1 MDPIISSYA
10 TEQPMLLSRGNNEL
24 TVAIAG
30 LALGGA
36 ESIILDWA
44 TRIYPK
50 WRVHIIVLRD
60 CKSEWVVPGFVKV
73 TRLHGIK
80 VIEKL
85 KLLGGDIASSSNP
98 VCLCHLLKK
107 QERDALS
114 SKGAFIVPVLHNAH
128 EGWLEDPSQLQSN
141 QCVLTVSSGCAE
153 DLKKSGWKGYS
164 PIIRHIPR
172 IRKFDPKTRRFF
184 RNAWNIPEN
193 ATVIGMIG
201 AVKPQKNYKF
211 ALQVLQSLLEKRDA
225 YLVILGG
232 PIGRNGRSTWETVIE
247 EIGHL
252 NIRHR
257 VAMPG
262 FVSDATRC
270 LPAFDVLMNTSH
282 YEGLSMATLEAL
294 INRMPV
300 VASRVG
306 GQGEIDHQGLI
317 LISKD
322 APVEAW
328 TDAIEKAL
336 AMDVKI
342 PSWSKFPSYRLW
354 TLAQLARPTRKSK
367 KVLFVTANLNSGGA
381 QRSLVNL
388 AKAIKGKIKFEI
400 AVAGNSTASYFYL
413 ELKKSGIKVSR
424 TADSRDAFDHTEALV
439 QKICSEN
446 ISTVCFWNLD
456 PKIKLLLT
464 KTLHFTDVRFI
475 DVSPGNN
482 SFDEIENIAEF
493 QQLACFSKHEYY
505 ERLNKLVLKY
515 SGPYPYECEGKTTVI
530 PNGVPK
536 SKVVKSDYSI
546 SGNRPRILVNGR
558 IAPTKFIS
566 EIIEAMRFL
575 WNQTPKAELHI
586 FGGVEPR
593 HREYAQ
599 RVFRSA
605 EDENGKRVFFHGP
618 DFDITS
624 HLPEFDAY
632 VVLGKDQGCPNALL
646 EALSAGLPAVANNDG
661 GTGELIIDGHT
672 GLLVDSCSPEE
683 LSISLLRI
691 LSDRDLAKKL
701 GTSGREHV
709 LKAFSMKKMSQS
721 YIEIFTESKSQ
732 KIKSSLEKFLN
743 ILKSGIPRFNLNP
756 SKETKSLVLTK

>member
-1 MDPIISSYA
+1 MDPIISSCA
-10 TEQPMLLSRGNNEL
+10 TEQPILLSRGNKEL

-50 WRVHIIVLRD
+50 WRVHVIVLRD
-60 CKSEWVVPGFVKV
+60 CTSEWVVPGFVKV

-85 KLLGGDIASSSNP
+85 KLLGGDIASSDNP
-98 VCLCHLLKK
+98 TCLCHLLKK

-114 SKGAFIVPVLHNAH
+114 SRGVFIVPVLHNAH
-128 EGWLEDPSQLQSN
+128 EGWLEDPSHLKSN

-153 DLKKSGWKGYS
+153 DLNKSGWKGYS
-164 PIIRHIPR
+164 SVIRHIPR

-184 RNAWNIPEN
+184 RNTWNIPDT
-193 ATVIGMIG
+193 ATIIGMIG
-201 AVKPQKNYKF
+201 AVKPQKNYQF
-211 ALQVLQSLLEKRDA
+211 ALQVLQSLLEKKDA

-282 YEGLSMATLEAL
+282 YEGLSIATLEAL

-306 GQGEIDHQGLI
+306 GQGEIDHEGLI

-322 APVEAW
+322 APVETW
-328 TDAIEKAL
+328 TNALEKA
-336 AMDVKI
+336 MTMEI
-342 PSWSKFPSYRLW
+342 RTPSWSKFPAYRLW
-354 TLAQLARPTRKSK
+354 TLAQLARPVRKSK

-388 AKAIKGKIKFEI
+388 SKAIKGRVKFEI
-400 AVAGNSTASYFYL
+400 AVAGNSTASYFYR
-413 ELKKSGIKVSR
+413 ELKDADIKVSL
-424 TADSRDAFDHTEALV
+424 TSDSRDAFDHAEALV

-446 ISTVCFWNLD
+446 IGTVCFWNLD

-464 KTLHFTDVRFI
+464 KTLHFTKVQFI

-482 SFDEIENIAEF
+482 SFDEIENIADF
-493 QQLACFSKHEYY
+493 QQLACFNKHEYY
-505 ERLNKLVLKY
+505 KRLDKLVLKY
-515 SGPYPYECEGKTTVI
+515 NGPYPSECEGKTVVV

-536 SKVVKSDYSI
+536 SRTVKSDYSI
-546 SGNRPRILVNGR
+546 SDRPRILVNGR
-558 IAPTKFIS
+558 IAPTKFAS
-566 EIIEAMRFL
+566 EIIEAMRFV
-575 WNQTPKAELHI
+575 WNQIPKAELHI

-593 HREYAQ
+593 HHVYAQ
-599 RVFRSA
+599 KIFRSV
-605 EDENGKRVFFHGP
+605 EGEIDKRIFFHGP

-624 HLPEFDAY
+624 RSSEFDAY

-646 EALSAGLPAVANNDG
+646 EALSAGLPAIANNDG
-661 GTGELIIDGHT
+661 GTGELIINERT
-672 GLLVDSCSPEE
+672 GLLIDSYSPEE
-683 LSISLLRI
+683 LSISLLKI

-701 GTSGREHV
+701 GTAGREHV
-709 LKAFSMKKMSQS
+709 LISFSMKKMSQS
-721 YIEIFTESKSQ
+721 YIELFREGGSTKFTFP
-732 KIKSSLEKFLN
+732 LEKFLN
-743 ILKSGIPRFNLNP
+743 ILKSGIPRFNLDT
-756 SKETKSLVLTK
+756 SKENKNLVLTK